1 MADLMACGHTAQG
14 IDSTGAPVCAICVG
28 LTPDARKVVEAKPV
42 TAYWNI
48 PGYLPDYEPLEF
60 DTRDEALRYLAD
72 EILNWWGD
80 FYVPNDQV
88 DDAIAY
94 LKENGWVHFN
104 GYFYGIGE

>member
-1 MADLMACGHTAQG
+1 M
-14 IDSTGAPVCAICVG
+14 
-28 LTPDARKVVEAKPV
+28 
-42 TAYWNI
+42 NI
-48 PGYLPDYEPLEF
+48 LRVKK
-60 DTRDEALRYLAD
+60 TRDVKLPTYGSAHAGYR
-72 EILNWWGD
+72 D

>member
-1 MADLMACGHTAQG
+1 M
-14 IDSTGAPVCAICVG
+14 S
-28 LTPDARKVVEAKPV
+28 KPFS
-42 TAYWNI
+42 AYWNI